1 MVVEPEGSSVKSH
14 DRDDRSL
21 ASGGLRVTKSME
33 DATSLTSFNPFSE
46 EDEHDQSGYA
56 LVTSLF
62 SKVKTSLS
70 NQLSSNK
77 EPVLNIP
84 TSPVPTVDKRFTLS
98 PRPTPIIRPSVAS
111 TSRPG
116 SMTAPKAAPPLV
128 SLTPVISDPPRFD
141 NGTDEEPMRPPSRGG
156 LFYSPTTDNMGGFD
170 PGFVYGTS
178 IPGFPI
184 QDDARSIRTSG
195 SFSRS
200 QPVSKVI
207 RKIRGEGWCY
217 SILYKVIIMVTN
229 LFM

>member
-1 MVVEPEGSSVKSH
+1 MLAEVESASLQSH

-21 ASGGLRVTKSME
+21 ASAGLRPTRSVE
-33 DATSLTSFNPFSE
+33 DTTSLTSFNPFSE

-77 EPVLNIP
+77 EPVTNAP
-84 TSPVPTVDKRFTLS
+84 TSPVPVVDKKFTIS
-98 PRPTPIIRPSVAS
+98 PRPSAPPSRPSLVS
-111 TSRPG
+111 SSRPS

-128 SLTPVISDPPRFD
+128 SLTPVISELLRYDTGQD
-141 NGTDEEPMRPPSRGG
+141 DDLMRPPSRGG
-156 LFYSPTTDNMGGFD
+156 VFYSPTLDSINSPDGGIL
-170 PGFVYGTS
+170 YGTS

-207 RKIRGEGWCY
+207 RKIRGEGE
-217 SILYKVIIMVTN
+217 
-229 LFM
+229 